1 MTLDNAV
8 KTEYNGNGM
17 RVKLIVI
24 YILNIIDLIAT
35 MLLVKRFGLEIEGNP
50 IGKWLIETNLVW
62 FVKVVGVGVALLG
75 LWKLQ
80 GIKIAHTASTVILVV
95 YSILVIYHGVIGSA
109 VLSIM

>member
-1 MTLDNAV
+1 M
-8 KTEYNGNGM
+8 GM
-17 RVKLIVI
+17 KVKLIVI
-24 YILNIIDLIAT
+24 YTLNIIDLIAT

-62 FVKVVGVGVALLG
+62 FVKIVIVGAALLG
-75 LWKLQ
+75 LYKLQ
-80 GIKIAHTASTVILVV
+80 EIKIAHTASTVILVV